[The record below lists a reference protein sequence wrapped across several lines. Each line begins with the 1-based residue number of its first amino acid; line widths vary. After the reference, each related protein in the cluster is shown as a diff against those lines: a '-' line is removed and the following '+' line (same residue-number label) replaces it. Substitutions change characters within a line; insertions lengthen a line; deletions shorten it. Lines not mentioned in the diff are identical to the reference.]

1 MPPRPHARYVRPQA
15 QVRAGSAP
23 RYVRDPR
30 LHLLLAHPAPSVART
45 HLAPARIFYA
55 RLTPPLPRANARS
68 CTPSNGR
75 PRPRIRTPPRA
86 ELPYVAALRR
96 KLRCPSR
103 SCASDPARRTP
114 RARLLRARP
123 LLPSTPLRPPR
134 NPPVPGRLPSPPRCA
149 APSKRARRPL
159 AFACPLRGRTAPV
172 AATCGTYRGAR
183 DCAAVVYVPHA
194 APHVCP
200 PYSNTPS
207 ATLAIALLDPTPR
220 RRRFH
225 PPAETSQTRAPAPTP
240 PPPRARAQAAT
251 ERVTRSLHRR
261 RAPTASGAA
270 GVGRGSPLRATA
282 ASTPPPQESRGL
294 GGGVGSRE
302 RDARRR
308 PCAPRNAPPTSGVG
322 APAAA
327 SSRVRAP
334 QTRAERR
341 TAPRAA
347 NSELA
352 PRRAKTVQLAVSR
365 GSSGTE
371 SRTGTSS
378 SALQNCD

>member
-123 LLPSTPLRPPR
+123 LLPSTPLHPPR
-134 NPPVPGRLPSPPRCA
+134 KSPRALLTLLSAALRRSKQARTPSARLRV
-149 APSKRARRPL
+149 
-159 AFACPLRGRTAPV
+159 PLRGR
-172 AATCGTYRGAR
+172 AALSP
-183 DCAAVVYVPHA
+183 PHA
-194 APHVCP
+194 AR
-200 PYSNTPS
+200 TE
-207 ATLAIALLDPTPR
+207 ALAIARPSCTCRMRRSAAR
-220 RRRFH
+220 RRRVPAFLLPPERH
-225 PPAETSQTRAPAPTP
+225 PRHRAPGPHSAPAPLP
-240 PPPRARAQAAT
+240 SPGCSRR
-251 ERVTRSLHRR
+251 EHRR
-261 RAPTASGAA
+261 
-270 GVGRGSPLRATA
+270 
-282 ASTPPPQESRGL
+282 E
-294 GGGVGSRE
+294 
-302 RDARRR
+302 
-308 PCAPRNAPPTSGVG
+308 PR
-322 APAAA
+322 
-327 SSRVRAP
+327 
-334 QTRAERR
+334 
-341 TAPRAA
+341 
-347 NSELA
+347 
-352 PRRAKTVQLAVSR
+352 
-365 GSSGTE
+365 
-371 SRTGTSS
+371 
-378 SALQNCD
+378 